1 MITGMAVATTTLY
14 NRLLRFC
21 GCRSPGGTRGHTR
34 RFSASAAG
42 AGGEAP
48 ELDHRVA
55 GDDVAL
61 ALRLV
66 VKTAHPRSTECLA
79 GLDASDRAT
88 ERAPPKVHARRA
100 TESGGSRWAGGRAPA
115 RAARDQHARARA
127 GVGLPRTRWGDE
139 LELGAKL
146 RRVLCAGSALAD
158 LGQAFGR
165 ST

>member
-42 AGGEAP
+42 AGGDAP

-61 ALRLV
+61 ALR
-66 VKTAHPRSTECLA
+66 
-79 GLDASDRAT
+79 
-88 ERAPPKVHARRA
+88 
-100 TESGGSRWAGGRAPA
+100 
-115 RAARDQHARARA
+115 
-127 GVGLPRTRWGDE
+127 
-139 LELGAKL
+139 
-146 RRVLCAGSALAD
+146 
-158 LGQAFGR
+158 
-165 ST
+165 